1 MASSS
6 DTSSELSV
14 TEHTGVTEVGG
25 SLAPSELALMVMNLT
40 LSNVR
45 FTDIVLHEDRPMRLS
60 TPDGLKVAE
69 EITDPITGEMILK
82 ERYIPNRKSME
93 SLLETMDENWRD
105 RILQRAIDVGLTIG
119 GEDRLRLNFYMEGA
133 GKLAGVVRRFPIR
146 VPDLEDIQA
155 PDLLVNMLTQR
166 RGLILNVGQTGA
178 GKSTTCAAILKK
190 LSESWATHIVTIE
203 NPIEYIHE
211 DRKASFSQRQVGT
224 AGLQSTA
231 LGVEDAMRQAPGVIY
246 VAEIRDRDTAEAV
259 FYAQESG
266 HLVLATIHGRN
277 PIEGLQRLVRFFPTE
292 RQARLQALAAN
303 LVGVIGQV
311 LVPVT
316 KLRGP
321 EGQMVGGGEDQRI
334 GYRAFYDVIS
344 AVQRA
349 GTTNNLH
356 TLISED
362 RFPELQEALVGGMRE
377 GRLSN
382 LSAHFMNSD
391 LVQAVE
397 GGEVLLRD
405 AMSKTFWPS
414 ALADKVR

>member
-1 MASSS
+1 MASLS
-6 DTSSELSV
+6 DPSASDLSV
-14 TEHTGVTEVGG
+14 TEMTGVTEGGG

-69 EITDPITGEMILK
+69 DVIDPITREVILK
-82 ERYIPNRKSME
+82 ERYIPDRKSLE
-93 SLLETMDENWRD
+93 TLLETMDENWRD

-119 GEDRLRLNFYMEGA
+119 GEDRLRLNFFMEGA

-146 VPDLEDIQA
+146 VPDLEDVQA

-178 GKSTTCAAILKK
+178 GKSTTCAAILKR
-190 LSESWATHIVTIE
+190 LSETWATHIVTIE

-211 DRKASFSQRQVGT
+211 DRKASFSQRQVGA
-224 AGLQSTA
+224 AGLQTTA

-259 FYAQESG
+259 FYAHESG

-311 LVPVT
+311 LVPVV

-321 EGQMVGGGEDQRI
+321 DGQMVGGGEGRI

-344 AVQRA
+344 AVQRS
-349 GTTNNLH
+349 GSNNQLQ
-356 TLISED
+356 TLIAED
-362 RFPELQEALVGGMRE
+362 RFPELHEALVAGMRE

-382 LSAHFMNSD
+382 LSAHFMNTD
-391 LVQAVE
+391 LIQAID
-397 GGEVLLRD
+397 GGEVLHRD

>member
-6 DTSSELSV
+6 DPSTTV
-14 TEHTGVTEVGG
+14 TEVTGVTEEGG

-69 EITDPITGEMILK
+69 DVTDPITGEVILK
-82 ERYIPNRKSME
+82 ERYIPDRKSLE
-93 SLLETMDENWRD
+93 TLLETMDGNWQN
-105 RILQRAIDVGLTIG
+105 RIMQRAIDVGLTIG

-133 GKLAGVVRRFPIR
+133 GKLAGVIRRFPIR
-146 VPDLEDIQA
+146 VPNLEDVQA
-155 PDLLVNMLTQR
+155 PDLLVNLLTQR

-190 LSESWATHIVTIE
+190 LSESWATHMVTIE

-211 DRKASFSQRQVGT
+211 DRKASFSQRQVGS

-277 PIEGLQRLVRFFPTE
+277 PLEGLQRLVRFFPTE

-321 EGQMVGGGEDQRI
+321 DGQMIGGDGEQRI

-344 AVQRA
+344 GVQRP
-349 GTTNNLH
+349 GHTNSLQNL
-356 TLISED
+356 IAED
-362 RFPELQEALVGGMRE
+362 HFSELQDALVAGMRE
-377 GRLSN
+377 GRLNN
-382 LSAHFMNSD
+382 LFAHFMNSD
-391 LVQAVE
+391 LIAAVQ
-397 GGEVLLRD
+397 GGEVLHRD
-405 AMSKTFWPS
+405 AMSKTFWPHS
-414 ALADKVR
+414 LAEKLR

>member
-1 MASSS
+1 MASPS
-6 DTSSELSV
+6 DTSANDVAV
-14 TEHTGVTEVGG
+14 TEVTGVTEVGG

-60 TPDGLKVAE
+60 TPDGLKVAQDV
-69 EITDPITGEMILK
+69 TDPITGEVILR
-82 ERYIPNRKSME
+82 EPYVPDRKSME
-93 SLLETMDENWRD
+93 DLLATMDENWAD
-105 RILQRAIDVGLTIG
+105 RIMQRAIDVGLTIG

-146 VPDLEDIQA
+146 VPDLEDVQA
-155 PDLLVNMLTQR
+155 PDLLVNLLAQR

-178 GKSTTCAAILKK
+178 GKSTTCAAILKR
-190 LSESWATHIVTIE
+190 LSENWATHIVTIE

-211 DRKASFSQRQVGT
+211 DRKASFSQRQVGS

-311 LVPVT
+311 LVPVV
-316 KLRGP
+316 KLKGP
-321 EGQMVGGGEDQRI
+321 DGRMVGGGEERI
-334 GYRAFYDVIS
+334 GYRAFYDVMS
-344 AVQRA
+344 AVQRP
-349 GTTNNLH
+349 GSTNHLQNM
-356 TLISED
+356 IAED
-362 RFPELQEALVGGMRE
+362 RFPELQDALANGMRE
-377 GRLSN
+377 GRLPN

-391 LVQAVE
+391 LIQAI
-397 GGEVLLRD
+397 GDGEVLLRD
-405 AMSKTFWPS
+405 AMSKTFWPN